1 MPPCLDQEREVRL
14 HGERAGTI
22 RRLSLH
28 ELAFAYAPEYRE
40 DPGAPPLSTCLPRSM
55 SAASTRRATAWF
67 TGLLP
72 EGPRRE
78 QLARIVG
85 TTSIDLWTLLDAAGA
100 ECAGAVQI
108 VNPAYENTPSLLR
121 LEPRELAALL
131 HTTPVEPIGT
141 VDRSARISLAG
152 AQDKVALARTASGA
166 WAVPLAGA
174 VSTHILKPRSA
185 RYPGIVENEHWCMTI
200 ARSAGLD
207 AARTEIITVGETPVL
222 VVERYDR
229 ERTPGGTPVRVHQ
242 EDTAQALAATHKYEA
257 DGGPT
262 LDKIARV
269 KGIGTDDLI
278 DRMMFNWMVGNA
290 DGHAKNLSV
299 LEPGTRRARLAP
311 AYDVLCTETY
321 PGVSIE
327 LAITLGGAKQPGDV
341 TASSIAKAAQTIG
354 ADPDATLERTARLA
368 ARVAEAAHS
377 ERLEPY
383 GLRITVRDQVR
394 SRATRASRWLD
405 ARTDTTRTSGSTTR
419 RGWNDRKRQGC
430 SQ

>member
-14 HGERAGTI
+14 HGNRAGTI

-28 ELAFAYAPEYRE
+28 ELAFAYAPGYRE

-55 SAASTRRATAWF
+55 SAASIRRATAWF

-72 EGPRRE
+72 EGRRRE

-108 VNPAYENTPSLLR
+108 VNPAYEDVPSLLR
-121 LEPRELAALL
+121 LEARELAALL

-185 RYPGIVENEHWCMTI
+185 SYPGLVENEHWCMTI
-200 ARSAGLD
+200 ARSAVLD

-242 EDTAQALAATHKYEA
+242 EDTAQALAAPHKYEA

-262 LDKIARV
+262 LDQ
-269 KGIGTDDLI
+269 
-278 DRMMFNWMVGNA
+278 DRTSERDRHGRPDRPNGVQL
-290 DGHAKNLSV
+290 DGGQCRRTRE
-299 LEPGTRRARLAP
+299 EPLGAGAGHEACTTRARLRRALHG
-311 AYDVLCTETY
+311 DVPRGAHRTRDHARRREAARRCD
-321 PGVSIE
+321 GVE
-327 LAITLGGAKQPGDV
+327 HREGGANHRSGSGRH
-341 TASSIAKAAQTIG
+341 ARAHGKA
-354 ADPDATLERTARLA
+354 R
-368 ARVAEAAHS
+368 
-377 ERLEPY
+377 
-383 GLRITVRDQVR
+383 
-394 SRATRASRWLD
+394 RASRRGGTLRETGALWAQD
-405 ARTDTTRTSGSTTR
+405 HGTRSGAQ
-419 RGWNDRKRQGC
+419 QGNAGE
-430 SQ
+430 SVA

>member
-14 HGERAGTI
+14 HGKRAGTI

-28 ELAFAYAPEYRE
+28 ELAFAYAPGYRE
-40 DPGAPPLSTCLPRSM
+40 DPETPPLSTCLPKSM
-55 SAASTRRATAWF
+55 RAPSTRRATAWF

-72 EGPRRE
+72 EGPRRV

-85 TTSIDLWTLLDAAGA
+85 TTHIDLWTLLDAAGA

-108 VNPAYENTPSLLR
+108 VNPAYEDTPSLLR
-121 LEPRELAALL
+121 LKARELAALL
-131 HTTPVEPIGT
+131 HTTPIEPIGT

-152 AQDKVALARTASGA
+152 AQDKVALTRTASGA

-174 VSTHILKPRSA
+174 ASTHILKPQSTKFR
-185 RYPGIVENEHWCMTI
+185 GLVENEHWCMTI

-207 AARTEIITVGETPVL
+207 AAPTEIITVGETPVL

-229 ERTPGGTPVRVHQ
+229 ETLPGGALVRVHQ
-242 EDTAQALAATHKYEA
+242 EDTAQALATTKKYEA
-257 DGGPT
+257 GGGPT
-262 LDKIARV
+262 LDRIAQV
-269 KGIGTDDLI
+269 KGIDTSDLI
-278 DRMMFNWMVGNA
+278 DRMVFNWMVGNA

-321 PGVSIE
+321 PGVPTDLGIR
-327 LAITLGGAKQPGDV
+327 LGGAKEPGEV
-341 TASSIAKAAQTIG
+341 TALSIAKAAQAVG
-354 ADPDATLERTARLA
+354 ADPGATIERTARLA

-377 ERLEPY
+377 EGLEPY
-383 GLRITVRDQVR
+383 GLRVTVRDKVR
-394 SRATRASRWLD
+394 SRAARASRWLK
-405 ARTDTTRTSGSTTR
+405 AGTDTRRTRDPSCAGT
-419 RGWNDRKRQGC
+419 
-430 SQ
+430 